1 MATVFKINANGTEYD
16 IVPKIIDKSTQI
28 ASDATTEDAEIIFQ
42 CASAATEAVANLVK
56 AVISLNTKGNLSLE
70 SLNKHLNLESALSV
84 QIKPASGK
92 IIVDSGKK
100 LKNEVFDSEEI
111 AFREGMSASDIAD
124 ANVMRIEFNFDDI
137 SDYNDLTGATKPTFK
152 DGQHSKKEGSDG
164 FWSKTNLAGRAFDIR
179 CHNHGGIAL
188 QTAGQDSSGLENK
201 IKFESSRAK
210 AITETAN
217 FPADYMY
224 EGGKGMEFGTF
235 NNLHSSL
242 FTGDYRFNKDGM
254 VYAVTRQTPVMDGDK
269 FDYPTQADDFK
280 DVVNQSLGVT
290 WEDIVKGIL
299 YLKSQ
304 NLI

>member
-1 MATVFKINANGTEYD
+1 MENIDTINSEGTEYG
-16 IVPKIIDKSTQI
+16 IE
-28 ASDATTEDAEIIFQ
+28 ASAVKPIAEIALQSGSMAGSVSIN
-42 CASAATEAVANLVK
+42 S
-56 AVISLNTKGNLSLE
+56 KGNVSVE
-70 SLNKHLNLESALSV
+70 SLSKHVNIEAQQSIQL
-84 QIKPASGK
+84 KPTTGK
-92 IIVDSGKK
+92 VIVDTGKK
-100 LKNEVFDSEEI
+100 LKAEVFDGDNI
-111 AFREGMSASDIAD
+111 AFMDGKSASDIPD
-124 ANVMRIEFNFDDI
+124 ANVVRVEANFDDI
-137 SDYNDLTGATKPTFK
+137 SDYNDLIGATKPTFK
-152 DGQHSKKEGSDG
+152 DGQRSKKEGSDG
-164 FWSKTNLAGRAFDIR
+164 YWSKVNLAARSWDIR
-179 CHNHGGIAL
+179 CHNHGGVAL
-188 QTAGQDSSGLENK
+188 QVAGQDSSGLENK